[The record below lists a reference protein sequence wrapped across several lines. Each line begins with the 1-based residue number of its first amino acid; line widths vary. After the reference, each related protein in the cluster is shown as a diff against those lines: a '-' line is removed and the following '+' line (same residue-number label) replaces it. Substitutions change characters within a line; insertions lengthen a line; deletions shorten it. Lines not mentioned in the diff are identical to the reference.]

1 MEGVIWIGGGLSL
14 VLWAFVP
21 ELLGWGEKEWFA
33 ANVKARRRNALIVS
47 PLMILF
53 GLYGLLVA

>member
-1 MEGVIWIGGGLSL
+1 LALI
-14 VLWAFVP
+14 P
-21 ELLGWGEKEWFA
+21 ERLGWDEKEWFA
-33 ANVKARRRNALIVS
+33 ANVQARRRNALIVS